1 MLNYWS
7 RVYPNYNHKVALL
20 INHRRRFINRLTN
33 LNWLNPVK
41 KTLTLRPGNS
51 KKYFSNPQLKFHRI
65 LNYLRSKIN
74 ILRLGNILIINQGG
88 SKPPVNQV
96 KLLALTDGYHNQDYL
111 DRSMASRINKQAAK
125 RKHKASEQA
134 HTNNPQ
140 HTSSMSLHPGSTL
153 EKHVWGESPVDEDGC
168 SVLLEPETGS
178 VLFRAKIRCQRPP
191 SPDSQDPTAA
201 TNSMPI
207 KSDPLTSPA
216 EVTDDD
222 LTITA
227 LGNIDIFE
235 PDSVSDFSINSTPTT
250 RSFRKSDEELGID
263 PSLVKAGLERTR
275 SLGDATRAQDASKGA
290 LKGAKTK
297 KRKRKGSEKVEEST
311 TAGAGD
317 EGNERKTKR
326 LAPNF
331 FVAVQ
336 VSNPQIH
343 EALRDVQQT
352 VVSGDE
358 KLKDAMVPIAT
369 LHLTIMVMHLATEE
383 DVERAKEALDECHQL
398 LSPRFEKEKL
408 SILFGG
414 LGHFNNQVMFA
425 KIKDQDNILEILYEI
440 ADTVE
445 KCFSDYN
452 LVSTGERGFKPHLT
466 VMKLS
471 RAPSLRKKGVRR
483 IKSELYKAHS
493 NQVFGEQ
500 VLEGLQLCSINKPKT
515 VEGYYCKAAEVLFGD
530 PASRLDRDIH
540 TIAEGVEP
548 STESNQQRTSKDPSE
563 TSQTTESVNR
573 MLGPE
578 EPMDLNNCESTTDK
592 SSQSLPGNQSSS
604 SDGHVNKVSDGN
616 HEHQPH
622 PVCDSAGDHPDCTA
636 DQNGSRCDTITN
648 GTVNSSEISQ
658 SSPSSNGT
666 TAEEQLNHLNNEKCS
681 RSQSIQNKG
690 IESSP
695 VVVNGCCNEE
705 SFNGN
710 HQDNDCK
717 TLCENPSE
725 KVIK

>member
-20 INHRRRFINRLTN
+20 INHRRRLINRLTN

-250 RSFRKSDEELGID
+250 RSFRKSG
-263 PSLVKAGLERTR
+263 K
-275 SLGDATRAQDASKGA
+275 
-290 LKGAKTK
+290 
-297 KRKRKGSEKVEEST
+297 
-311 TAGAGD
+311 
-317 EGNERKTKR
+317 
-326 LAPNF
+326 
-331 FVAVQ
+331 
-336 VSNPQIH
+336 
-343 EALRDVQQT
+343 
-352 VVSGDE
+352 
-358 KLKDAMVPIAT
+358 
-369 LHLTIMVMHLATEE
+369 
-383 DVERAKEALDECHQL
+383 
-398 LSPRFEKEKL
+398 
-408 SILFGG
+408 
-414 LGHFNNQVMFA
+414 
-425 KIKDQDNILEILYEI
+425 
-440 ADTVE
+440 
-445 KCFSDYN
+445 
-452 LVSTGERGFKPHLT
+452 
-466 VMKLS
+466 
-471 RAPSLRKKGVRR
+471 
-483 IKSELYKAHS
+483 
-493 NQVFGEQ
+493 
-500 VLEGLQLCSINKPKT
+500 
-515 VEGYYCKAAEVLFGD
+515 
-530 PASRLDRDIH
+530 
-540 TIAEGVEP
+540 
-548 STESNQQRTSKDPSE
+548 
-563 TSQTTESVNR
+563 
-573 MLGPE
+573 
-578 EPMDLNNCESTTDK
+578 
-592 SSQSLPGNQSSS
+592 
-604 SDGHVNKVSDGN
+604 
-616 HEHQPH
+616 
-622 PVCDSAGDHPDCTA
+622 
-636 DQNGSRCDTITN
+636 
-648 GTVNSSEISQ
+648 
-658 SSPSSNGT
+658 
-666 TAEEQLNHLNNEKCS
+666 
-681 RSQSIQNKG
+681 
-690 IESSP
+690 
-695 VVVNGCCNEE
+695 
-705 SFNGN
+705 
-710 HQDNDCK
+710 
-717 TLCENPSE
+717 
-725 KVIK
+725 